1 MPPFSN
7 QNFAGQSQFPQFSRM
22 PIAGFHP
29 QGNQL
34 IPGNPAFEESSNQMQ
49 KKLLDD
55 FKKAQKAEK
64 SKKGSDGTTDERK
77 CKRKLK

>member
-1 MPPFSN
+1 MKVGMGIPPFSN
-7 QNFAGQSQFPQFSRM
+7 QNFLGQSQFPQFSRI

-64 SKKGSDGTTDERK
+64 SKKGSDGTTD
-77 CKRKLK
+77 